1 MTRNSMILSEKHPA
15 GGDGSSGA
23 KRERMTEEEILR
35 QRERLKSTSD
45 KVKNEASTF
54 TARWITDQLGEY
66 GFDSDDGPFSEAEM
80 NGDPV
85 WVICTE
91 CYLAI
96 HNGEWRW
103 PENRKLS
110 TQMIQIAKSRMA
122 HRVRDF
128 MKRDKAKDNLPTSQM
143 TYTQQMQMEE
153 AAGQWELEYTLRDL
167 GYEIAATAV
176 ADDPLLLRYLEV
188 LYQLNCYDLMA
199 EKLGMEEREVI
210 KLERKLLKSLA
221 KL

>member
-1 MTRNSMILSEKHPA
+1 MILDDMHPA
-15 GGDGSSGA
+15 GGEGSSGA
-23 KRERMTEEEILR
+23 KRERMTAEEILR

-96 HNGEWRW
+96 HNGDWRW
-103 PENRKLS
+103 PEERKLS
-110 TQMIQIAKSRMA
+110 SQMIQIAKSKMA

-153 AAGQWELEYTLRDL
+153 AVGQWELEYTLRDL

-176 ADDPLLLRYLEV
+176 ADDPLMLRYLEV
-188 LYQLNCYDLMA
+188 LHELNCYDLIA
-199 EKLGMEEREVI
+199 ERLGMTEREVI
-210 KLERKLLKSLA
+210 KLERKLLKRLA

>member
-1 MTRNSMILSEKHPA
+1 MSNNLMILDDMHPA
-15 GGDGSSGA
+15 GGEGSSGA

-96 HNGEWRW
+96 HNGDWRW
-103 PENRKLS
+103 PEERKLS
-110 TQMIQIAKSRMA
+110 SQMIQIAKSKMA

-176 ADDPLLLRYLEV
+176 ADDPLMLRYLEV
-188 LYQLNCYDLMA
+188 LHELNCYDLIA
-199 EKLGMEEREVI
+199 ERLGMTEREVI
-210 KLERKLLKSLA
+210 KLERKLLKRLA